1 MNRLRLTSK
10 KELQLMFLPKPAP
23 LEPRE
28 QLAAVELLPLEP
40 PELEPAA
47 AELLLLA
54 ERDNT

>member
-10 KELQLMFLPKPAP
+10 GELQLMFLPKPAP

-54 ERDNT
+54 GDNT